1 MDTLVRLHHGGRV
14 LWTRDYSV
22 EFKDMVEDV
31 LIFRESPSLTK
42 LVDRVKGRLG
52 WTEGDVVVQLE
63 GVIDVGSSKGLG
75 INRMLK
81 MSSES

>member
-1 MDTLVRLHHGGRV
+1 VRLHHGGRV

-52 WTEGDVVVQLE
+52 WTEVVVLA
-63 GVIDVGSSKGLG
+63 
-75 INRMLK
+75 
-81 MSSES
+81 SEV